1 MATGRRWVVCA
12 AVLAVS
18 AVTGT
23 AHASAEPS
31 GGGGG
36 EPVQTGEP
44 VTVPMPPVPIT
55 EPLPEP
61 IGMIPPI
68 ETLGSLLAQSGTDPA
83 GPLGLPE
90 LPGYGVLLGQ
100 NTLPV
105 APGDVGPATIPN
117 LNVYNPE
124 YLLGQNITPAA
135 PGEGTAAP
143 GIGPSPDSPGTGRV
157 AFLRR
162 LHEMY
167 QAGLLTGAL
176 LGQNPPEPAPAG

>member
-18 AVTGT
+18 GVTGT
-23 AHASAEPS
+23 SHASAEPP
-31 GGGGG
+31 GAGVD
-36 EPVQTGEP
+36 EPVQTGAAA
-44 VTVPMPPVPIT
+44 PVPIT

-61 IGMIPPI
+61 IGLIPPI
-68 ETLGSLLAQSGTDPA
+68 ATIGSLLAQSGTDPA

-90 LPGYGVLLGQ
+90 LPGYAVLLGQ
-100 NTLPV
+100 NTVPV

-117 LNVYNPE
+117 LNAYNPE
-124 YLLGQNITPAA
+124 YLLGQNVTPAA
-135 PGEGTAAP
+135 PGEGMAAP

>member
-1 MATGRRWVVCA
+1 M
-12 AVLAVS
+12 LAVS

-31 GGGGG
+31 GGGVG

-44 VTVPMPPVPIT
+44 APVPMPPVPMPPVPMPPVPIA

-143 GIGPSPDSPGTGRV
+143 GIGPGPDSPGTGRV

>member
-1 MATGRRWVVCA
+1 MATGRWWVVCA

-23 AHASAEPS
+23 GHASAEPS
-31 GGGGG
+31 GAGVD

-44 VTVPMPPVPIT
+44 APVPMPPVPIA

-90 LPGYGVLLGQ
+90 LPGYAVLLGQ
-100 NTLPV
+100 NTVPV

-117 LNVYNPE
+117 LNAYNPE
-124 YLLGQNITPAA
+124 YLLGQNVTPAA